1 MYFPRELIVL
11 SHVLS
16 SFIVMIIGYG
26 VVLAIVAI
34 CSTTITWSIFA
45 IIPLLILML
54 GFVIG
59 YVLIF
64 SALTVYIRDIQYF
77 LATINMIFFFTTPMY
92 FTLDGTGGLLKT
104 IVWFNPFTYFVE
116 VFHDIVYYGQ
126 VPNITLILACV
137 FLSITAMILGKM
149 VFGKLKKGFAE
160 RL

>member
-64 SALTVYIRDIQYF
+64 SALTVYILNLR
-77 LATINMIFFFTTPMY
+77 
-92 FTLDGTGGLLKT
+92 
-104 IVWFNPFTYFVE
+104 FV
-116 VFHDIVYYGQ
+116 VLQRCNHTD
-126 VPNITLILACV
+126 C
-137 FLSITAMILGKM
+137 
-149 VFGKLKKGFAE
+149 
-160 RL
+160 